1 MSSWLSAIPVQNCS
15 LNLKLSILKKRAKS
29 RLPQQSKPTPAP
41 TIPTPR
47 IARPLLPS
55 GIVGIRHEVVQ
66 GESHSPYEMTRYVRL
81 FNNTLFSCKGPTY
94 RDVAVSGGALC
105 GRERVR
111 FFFPPPEFSSAAGE
125 LNGSGLFDFD
135 RRALDGGMSWQ
146 ACWDQSALPGTT

>member
-29 RLPQQSKPTPAP
+29 KASPTVQTNAGSYD
-41 TIPTPR
+41 TTPR
-47 IARPLLPS
+47 IARPPS
-55 GIVGIRHEVVQ
+55 GIVGTRHEVVQ

-111 FFFPPPEFSSAAGE
+111 FFLPTAPIFI
-125 LNGSGLFDFD
+125 
-135 RRALDGGMSWQ
+135 DGR
-146 ACWDQSALPGTT
+146 GTEWEWTV